1 MKATRIRKPKY
12 ANHVIKELF
21 SLDSACFLLK
31 NDGNYV
37 FQISDRY
44 SPIAQGEIPEAIVS
58 IIFNAKRGYQL
69 RIAVRGK
76 FHLETPS
83 YYTKRPNSWLEWGW
97 IIFPQTE
104 ISRLRRFLARFIDE
118 NTQLWELMA

>member
-1 MKATRIRKPKY
+1 MKTTRNRKPKY

-44 SPIAQGEIPEAIVS
+44 SPIAEGENPEAIVS
-58 IIFNAKRGYQL
+58 IIFNTKRGYQL

-83 YYTKRPNSWLEWGW
+83 YYTKHPNSWLEWGW

>member
-1 MKATRIRKPKY
+1 MKTTRNRKPKY

-44 SPIAQGEIPEAIVS
+44 SPIAEGENPEAIVS
-58 IIFNAKRGYQL
+58 IIFNTKRGYQL

-83 YYTKRPNSWLEWGW
+83 YYTKHPNSWLEWGW

-104 ISRLRRFLARFIDE
+104 ISRLRRFLARFIDG